1 VKGAGVAAEAK
12 VRTLRSA
19 DFNDVVSIDTQH
31 TGKGNPIYWERVFRA
46 FLHPRRGEFR
56 VALAAEDEGRV
67 SGYLIGEVRAF
78 EFGSEPCGWI
88 FAVGVR
94 RTHLRGGVATL
105 LLEEA
110 CRRFREHGI
119 ETIRT
124 MVERRDVPVLAF
136 FRANGFTAGRFVQ
149 LERAVG
155 EER

>member
-1 VKGAGVAAEAK
+1 MSA
-12 VRTLRSA
+12 VRPLRAS
-19 DFNDVVSIDTQH
+19 DFNEVVAIDTQH
-31 TGKGNPIYWERVFRA
+31 TGKGKPDYWERVFRA

-56 VALAAEDEGRV
+56 VALAAAGAGRLA
-67 SGYLIGEVRAF
+67 GYLIGEVRAF

-94 RTHLRGGVATL
+94 RDRLRGGVGTL

-119 ETIRT
+119 ETVRT

-136 FRANGFTAGRFVQ
+136 FRANGFAAGRFVQ
-149 LERAVG
+149 LERGA
-155 EER
+155 EEEA

>member
-1 VKGAGVAAEAK
+1 MSEALSLGTE
-12 VRTLRSA
+12 VRALRAA
-19 DFNDVVSIDTQH
+19 DFNEVLAIDTQH
-31 TGKGNPIYWERVFRA
+31 TGRGNPGYWERVFRA

-56 VALAAEDEGRV
+56 VALAAVEPGRLV
-67 SGYLIGEVRAF
+67 GFLIGEVRAF

-94 RTHLRGGVATL
+94 RDHLRGGVATM

-110 CRRFREHGI
+110 CRRFREAGI
-119 ETIRT
+119 STVRT

-136 FRANGFTAGRFVQ
+136 FRSNGFAAGRFVQ
-149 LERAVG
+149 LERDLE

>member
-1 VKGAGVAAEAK
+1 MSASVRAETTVRPLRAG
-12 VRTLRSA
+12 

-31 TGKGNPIYWERVFRA
+31 TGTGKPAYWERVFRA

-56 VALAAEDEGRV
+56 VALAASEAG
-67 SGYLIGEVRAF
+67 SLAGYLIGEVRAF

-94 RTHLRGGVATL
+94 RDHLRGGVATL

-110 CRRFREHGI
+110 CRRVREHGI
-119 ETIRT
+119 ETVRT

-136 FRANGFTAGRFVQ
+136 FRANGFVAGRFVQ
-149 LERAVG
+149 LERGV
-155 EER
+155 EE